1 MKKLVDWQRS
11 RWEEL
16 DDIDEDGDDNK
27 GKLSRWSL

>member
-1 MKKLVDWQRS
+1 VKKLVDWQRS

-16 DDIDEDGDDNK
+16 DDIDEDEDDNK